1 MGILKAGT
9 LRITDDPQR
18 VSPGEKYRLYQVR
31 QNDDEHVVASMGLTI
46 EDFEDLRNLLEAQ
59 VEIEDFH
66 EWVKPYMTGLQ
77 SDDTPTQ

>member
-1 MGILKAGT
+1 MIL
-9 LRITDDPQR
+9 D
-18 VSPGEKYRLYQVR
+18 GEWVTIEKPR
-31 QNDDEHVVASMGLTI
+31 QQVVASMGLTI

-77 SDDTPTQ
+77 SDDTPSQ

>member
-1 MGILKAGT
+1 MIL
-9 LRITDDPQR
+9 D
-18 VSPGEKYRLYQVR
+18 GEWVTIEKPR
-31 QNDDEHVVASMGLTI
+31 QQVVASMGLTI

>member
-66 EWVKPYMTGLQ
+66 VRFRVRFSGL
-77 SDDTPTQ
+77 SRT